1 MGTHPIFES
10 DFDCLTESSEKK
22 MSSESNAS
30 NVANMAQQQREMSK
44 QSPGPVELQ
53 SLSNRQYL
61 DEPVVPLL
69 LEGLA
74 ILAKERPA
82 TAPDAVE
89 WLSAFLLKN
98 KDFKSNNGV
107 VKG

>member
-1 MGTHPIFES
+1 
-10 DFDCLTESSEKK
+10 

-61 DEPVVPLL
+61 DETVVPLL

-74 ILAKERPA
+74 ILAKVRYYK
-82 TAPDAVE
+82 AVF
-89 WLSAFLLKN
+89 SRVFINLLN
-98 KDFKSNNGV
+98 TTG
-107 VKG
+107 

>member
-1 MGTHPIFES
+1 
-10 DFDCLTESSEKK
+10 

-61 DEPVVPLL
+61 DETVVPLL

-74 ILAKERPA
+74 ILAKVRH
-82 TAPDAVE
+82 
-89 WLSAFLLKN
+89 
-98 KDFKSNNGV
+98 
-107 VKG
+107 